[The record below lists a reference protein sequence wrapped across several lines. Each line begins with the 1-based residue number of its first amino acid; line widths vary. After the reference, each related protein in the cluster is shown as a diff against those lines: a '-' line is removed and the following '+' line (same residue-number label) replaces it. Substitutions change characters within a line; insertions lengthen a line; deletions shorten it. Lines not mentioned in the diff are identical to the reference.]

1 MLCDIIYEQKG
12 MISWYRVL
20 DTESPTIETTITN
33 TDIINGVE
41 VTDIITYWSQPS
53 PSSSS
58 QDNEKVFYAEGQGI
72 ITSKDGIVATHQE
85 WRNALQNRI
94 IKILNLFTKN

>member
-1 MLCDIIYEQKG
+1 MLGDIIYEQKG
-12 MISWYRVL
+12 KISWYRVL
-20 DTESPTIETTITN
+20 DTESPTIETTITS

-41 VTDIITYWSQPS
+41 VTDKVPYWSKPS
-53 PSSSS
+53 PSSS
-58 QDNEKVFYAEGQGI
+58 QDNEKAFYAEGQGI

-94 IKILNLFTKN
+94 IKNIESFY